1 MAVTV
6 TSKDRFNFALFLAL
20 SLHALFI
27 LGISFS
33 SDANYQE
40 STSIDVTL
48 SLTSDLVA
56 PDEADFIAATNQLGS
71 GTESEAQEMTT
82 TADANFH
89 NNQFAET
96 FSQLDPQL
104 EQSVQEEQQTVTTIA
119 ESTTQA
125 PTENE
130 TPVEVRE
137 TPVTEFNRE
146 QLVHEIASLE
156 ARIAQEQ
163 QALARMPRTKRIN
176 SASTRSASEA
186 SYLDMWRQKCERIGA
201 INYPA
206 GKIEGQVLILV
217 SILSDGSLE
226 EVRILNSSGHR
237 QLDQAALATV
247 RQAAPFQPFNVEMRK
262 GYDRLEFTRWWQ
274 FSKVRNRLS
283 AG

>member
-1 MAVTV
+1 MAVIV
-6 TSKDRFNFALFLAL
+6 TSKDRFNFALFLAF

-27 LGISFS
+27 LGVSFS
-33 SDANYQE
+33 SDTNYQE

-48 SLTSDLVA
+48 SLASDLVA

-96 FSQLDPQL
+96 LSQLDQQL
-104 EQSVQEEQQTVTTIA
+104 EQSVSEQQVVTTIA
-119 ESTTQA
+119 ENTTQA
-125 PTENE
+125 RTESE
-130 TPVEVRE
+130 SPAEARDTPI
-137 TPVTEFNRE
+137 TEFNRE
-146 QLVHEIASLE
+146 QLVQEIASLE

-176 SASTRSASEA
+176 NASTRSASEA
-186 SYLDMWRQKCERIGA
+186 SYLDMWRTKCERIGA

-237 QLDQAALATV
+237 ELDQAALATV

-274 FSKVRNRLS
+274 FSNVRNHLS